1 MPAIEVA
8 ATENGTLTYLIHGA
22 PASLPPVLWRDLLAA
37 WEAARA
43 AALSAPVFAAA
54 AFTHQRRAFRFAR
67 PDGGITDMALS
78 DRDARCWAEAV
89 DSRLDIASP
98 YGLSVCLRLLALID
112 LLAASPWA
120 RAYIA
125 LHPAGA
131 DLKPGLLRLA
141 AEAKLTEE
149 ARFDAAAFRT
159 RLDAGAI
166 GTSTGSST
174 NGQGAPLP

>member
-1 MPAIEVA
+1 MPAIEVS
-8 ATENGTLTYLIHGA
+8 ATANGTLTYLIHGA
-22 PASLPPVLWRDLLAA
+22 PACLPPVLRRDLLAA

-43 AALSAPVFAAA
+43 AALAAPDFAG
-54 AFTHQRRAFRFAR
+54 RSRAFRFAR
-67 PDGGITDMALS
+67 PDGGITDLALS
-78 DRDARCWAEAV
+78 DRDARCWAQAV

-112 LLAASPWA
+112 LLAAFPWA
-120 RAYIA
+120 RAHVA

-131 DLKPGLLRLA
+131 DVKPGLLRLA

-159 RLDAGAI
+159 RLDAAAI
-166 GTSTGSST
+166 AP
-174 NGQGAPLP
+174 NPGQGAPLR